1 MARRR
6 RAEVRPIQP
15 DLVYQDVLVSA
26 MINRIMED
34 GKKNLASRI
43 FYGAMK
49 LVQERTGQ
57 ESLKIFKQAF
67 DNVKPRVEVRS
78 RRVGGSTYQ
87 VPVEVSARRQ
97 QSLTLRWMMSAVE
110 GRPER
115 TAIERLAGEI
125 MDAAQGRGG
134 AIKKKTTW
142 SVWRKPT
149 ALTRTTAGNPR
160 RRGAGPENRAEREGI
175 ESGTRV
181 TERQAAHFRL
191 LRSGA
196 GPAEAGILRH
206 APTRTAAF
214 FGRLSRFAEN
224 QRLTLR

>member
-6 RAEVRPIQP
+6 QAEVRVIQP

-26 MINRIMED
+26 TINRIMQD

-97 QSLTLRWMMSAVE
+97 QSLTLRWMMAAVE
-110 GRPER
+110 SRPER

-134 AIKKKTTW
+134 AIKKKDD
-142 SVWRKPT
+142 VERM
-149 ALTRTTAGNPR
+149 AEA
-160 RRGAGPENRAEREGI
+160 NRAY
-175 ESGTRV
+175 
-181 TERQAAHFRL
+181 AHYRW
-191 LRSGA
+191 
-196 GPAEAGILRH
+196 
-206 APTRTAAF
+206 
-214 FGRLSRFAEN
+214 
-224 QRLTLR
+224 

>member
-26 MINRIMED
+26 MINRIMRD

-43 FYGAMK
+43 FYGACR

-57 ESLKIFKQAF
+57 EPLKVFKQAF

-87 VPVEVSARRQ
+87 VPVEVSVRRQ
-97 QSLTLRWMMSAVE
+97 QSLTLRWMLGAVE

-134 AIKKKTTW
+134 AIKKKDD
-142 SVWRKPT
+142 VERM
-149 ALTRTTAGNPR
+149 AEA
-160 RRGAGPENRAEREGI
+160 NRAY
-175 ESGTRV
+175 
-181 TERQAAHFRL
+181 AHYRW
-191 LRSGA
+191 
-196 GPAEAGILRH
+196 
-206 APTRTAAF
+206 
-214 FGRLSRFAEN
+214 
-224 QRLTLR
+224 

>member
-6 RAEVRPIQP
+6 QAEVRVIQP

-26 MINRIMED
+26 LINRIMRD

-57 ESLKIFKQAF
+57 ESLKIFRQAY

-87 VPVEVSARRQ
+87 VPVEPSERRK
-97 QSLTLRWMMSAVE
+97 QSLTLRWLISAVDS
-110 GRPER
+110 RPEH
-115 TAIERLAGEI
+115 TAVERLAGEI

-134 AIKKKTTW
+134 AIKKKDD
-142 SVWRKPT
+142 VERM
-149 ALTRTTAGNPR
+149 AEA
-160 RRGAGPENRAEREGI
+160 NRAY
-175 ESGTRV
+175 
-181 TERQAAHFRL
+181 AHYRW
-191 LRSGA
+191 
-196 GPAEAGILRH
+196 
-206 APTRTAAF
+206 
-214 FGRLSRFAEN
+214 
-224 QRLTLR
+224 